1 MTVLYTILGF
11 VFILGLIIAV
21 HEFGHYIFAK
31 RAGILVREYAFGMG
45 PQLLKK
51 KKGETVYSLR
61 AFPIGGFCAI
71 AGEEFEGD
79 PFANI
84 SRMKLRIENG
94 VIKGFYL
101 DVDNKEIKY
110 PEYSIVGYDIYDKDE
125 TGNLYMDVDENG
137 QVVRYKV
144 DPQALIY
151 YKKTELQIAP
161 YNRTLGSKNKRQ
173 RAMVMFGGPLMNFLL
188 ALVVFFIAG
197 LIQGFPNYAET
208 KVTFAGMDES
218 NPTPA
223 YAAGLRSGD
232 VIIEL
237 RAGELYVETQ
247 EWSDISDFMDQY
259 TEVGLAT
266 TIEATYLRD
275 GVKKTVLIEP
285 NIMMYNIYAIG
296 KFDEWGIKITQLDK
310 RDTKGMADIKEL
322 QIGDI
327 ITKINGVNHLELAK
341 MYRELADFSGEDPK
355 ERVTLEIIRDG
366 EVKEIKV
373 RPLSKMIMERIAA
386 GEPVVD
392 VSMGVSPGYKFSL
405 AKSLVYSGKQTAK
418 SFTAIIDSFYLLF
431 RDKSVTVKAFSG
443 PVGIAVIIG
452 SVVKQGLV
460 SVLVLMGLLSV
471 NLGLFN
477 LLPIPALDGGRL
489 VFLGYEAIT
498 GKKPNQK
505 IETALITITMLLLI
519 GFMIFV
525 TFNDI
530 IGQF

>member
-1 MTVLYTILGF
+1 
-11 VFILGLIIAV
+11 
-21 HEFGHYIFAK
+21 
-31 RAGILVREYAFGMG
+31 
-45 PQLLKK
+45 
-51 KKGETVYSLR
+51 
-61 AFPIGGFCAI
+61 
-71 AGEEFEGD
+71 
-79 PFANI
+79 
-84 SRMKLRIENG
+84 
-94 VIKGFYL
+94 
-101 DVDNKEIKY
+101 
-110 PEYSIVGYDIYDKDE
+110 
-125 TGNLYMDVDENG
+125 
-137 QVVRYKV
+137 
-144 DPQALIY
+144 
-151 YKKTELQIAP
+151 
-161 YNRTLGSKNKRQ
+161 
-173 RAMVMFGGPLMNFLL
+173 
-188 ALVVFFIAG
+188 
-197 LIQGFPNYAET
+197 
-208 KVTFAGMDES
+208 
-218 NPTPA
+218 
-223 YAAGLRSGD
+223 
-232 VIIEL
+232 
-237 RAGELYVETQ
+237 
-247 EWSDISDFMDQY
+247 
-259 TEVGLAT
+259 
-266 TIEATYLRD
+266 
-275 GVKKTVLIEP
+275 
-285 NIMMYNIYAIG
+285 
-296 KFDEWGIKITQLDK
+296 
-310 RDTKGMADIKEL
+310 MADIKEL